1 MARRKSFSQILDQAE
16 RVSANPRANSYR
28 IGRANIAADRYTDNI
43 MRQRSFRG
51 RGAYDKGYSRST
63 YMGLNAG

>member
-1 MARRKSFSQILDQAE
+1 MARRKSFSQILDQAD
-16 RVSANPRANSYR
+16 RIIANLRANSYR
-28 IGRANIAADRYTDNI
+28 VGRANIAADRYTDNI

-51 RGAYDKGYSRST
+51 NGAYERGYSRST